1 MININIENSLKSET
15 KDSVIFVVRFTF
27 DKAVPVL
34 DFVKKA
40 RTILYDEIGS
50 QGHFRVAPKSKCDMT
65 KEYILGYGDHEDV
78 TGDYPSKDNEHAIA
92 FYVSQDSIPLTDEL
106 AVISKEISEFCNSV
120 NAKAEQINIHQLS

>member
-120 NAKAEQINIHQLS
+120 NAKAEQINIHKLS

>member
-1 MININIENSLKSET
+1 MININIDNSLKSDT
-15 KDSVIFVVRFTF
+15 QNSVIFLLRFTF

-40 RTILYDEIGS
+40 RTILYDEIGAP
-50 QGHFRVAPKSKCDMT
+50 GNFRVAPKSKCDMT
-65 KEYILGYGDHEDV
+65 KEYIFGYGDHEDV
-78 TGDYPSKDNEHAIA
+78 TGDFPSKDNEHVLA